1 MPDQDIVERSLKK
14 PWKPAC
20 RLFQGDGSA
29 AVVADALRQALAAV
43 VREEGGLPGFEP
55 MWIATS
61 EAAAR
66 PDGARTL
73 AAVARE
79 IEQQFGQQ
87 PASKVLARAL
97 MSNFAVIEA
106 GRALPVARSLA
117 EACLRARVE
126 SEFFSKIRHR
136 VVGPAKRF
144 TDASSEQGFAREVAA
159 QLAPAIEKMAQ
170 SLVRD
175 PSASNL
181 RSPRSTLRKRST
193 AELLDAP
200 LRGGGP

>member
-20 RLFQGDGSA
+20 RLLQGEGSA
-29 AVVADALRQALAAV
+29 AVVADALRQALTAV
-43 VREEGGLPGFEP
+43 VRAEGGLPAFEP
-55 MWIATS
+55 MWNATS

-66 PDGARTL
+66 PDGARRL
-73 AAVARE
+73 AEVARE
-79 IEQQFGQQ
+79 IEQRFGQQ
-87 PASKVLARAL
+87 RGSKVVARASL
-97 MSNFAVIEA
+97 AKFAAIEA

-136 VVGPAKRF
+136 VVGPGKRF
-144 TDASSEQGFAREVAA
+144 TDASSEQSFVREVAA
-159 QLAPAIEKMAQ
+159 QLAPAIEKMAH